1 MWSFGDLWSW
11 LLKFCSGSTDLN
23 KNGIPDNEEV
33 LRMIEILAKKLDEIK
48 QQKSSSQ

>member
-1 MWSFGDLWSW
+1 MWRW

-23 KNGIPDNEEV
+23 QNGIPDNEEV

-48 QQKSSSQ
+48 EQKSSQ